1 MIFLAGLCLGSET
14 DFLCK
19 GEKRARRADRVI
31 RATWRVRH
39 RGVKRDDVAFRDS
52 CNGQGAE
59 TGNNPVLEQPLV
71 VGNRAGLQFR
81 SDILFQPPLR
91 EGRDSGLASGDRGLS
106 DGFLCAGISAVA
118 DILQDAVRLGPGRRK
133 RFGRITPNV
142 SLTRLLLF
150 LARTIQRA
158 VPLAVRR
165 SPKPGPALSKTVRSA
180 EDRTFRARGHNRRV
194 LA

>member
-106 DGFLCAGISAVA
+106 DGFLCAGIFAVA
-118 DILQDAVRLGPGRRK
+118 DIL
-133 RFGRITPNV
+133 
-142 SLTRLLLF
+142 
-150 LARTIQRA
+150 
-158 VPLAVRR
+158 
-165 SPKPGPALSKTVRSA
+165 
-180 EDRTFRARGHNRRV
+180 
-194 LA
+194 